1 MKLTVC
7 TLFLLSGSIV
17 CAQGMRRVPS
27 STNSSGSFRPDLLP
41 DASLPSVSV
50 GPGVAPGS
58 SLPSG
63 SISVDQLQI
72 PAKAVKELQIAKKDI
87 AIGNLQGSVDHLEK
101 ALRIYP
107 QFAEGHNTLGMQ
119 YVHLQQLDKALG
131 EFRTAT
137 TINPRLVE
145 AVNNQTALLFILGRL
160 PEAESAARHALDLDP
175 QHKPTRYLLGRIL
188 AAENQ
193 NTTETLDLLRQS
205 RTDYPPAR
213 LVLAQILFKR
223 GQTDEAVCE
232 LHGYLDDPNAVE
244 KEKIVHALALLPTGR
259 SSAAA
264 APARDPGC
272 R

>member
-17 CAQGMRRVPS
+17 YAQGMRRIPS
-27 STNSSGSFRPDLLP
+27 PTTSSGPFRPDLP
-41 DASLPSVSV
+41 DASLPSVAM

-58 SLPSG
+58 

-72 PAKAVKELQIAKKDI
+72 PAKALKELQIANKDI
-87 AIGNLQGSVDHLEK
+87 ASGNLRGSVDHLEK

-107 QFAEGHNTLGMQ
+107 QFAEGHNSLGMQ

-131 EFRTAT
+131 EFRNAA
-137 TINPRLVE
+137 TINPRLVA

-193 NTTETLDLLRQS
+193 NTAETLDLLRQS
-205 RTDYPPAR
+205 RTNYPPAR

-223 GQTDEAVCE
+223 GQTDEAVAE

-244 KEKIVHALALLPTGR
+244 KEKIVHALALLPAGT
-259 SSAAA
+259 SSAATMS
-264 APARDPGC
+264 AREPGC